1 MLNFNLIIVTTD
13 LSDYSLRALP
23 YAIGL
28 AERFEAQLKV
38 VCVVEPVMLAPDI
51 AWVSVDGPMTDAER
65 TMEIKTR
72 LDQLVNDQVPEG
84 VNAETKVMSGNPV
97 EVIIDYARDTN
108 ADLIVTCTHGRG
120 GISHL
125 LMGSTAEAL
134 VRRSPCPVLTLK
146 QPMPVGATKK
156 GA

>member
-28 AERFEAQLKV
+28 AERFDADLRV
-38 VCVVEPVMLAPDI
+38 ISVNEPALPVSDV
-51 AWVSVDGPMTDAER
+51 AWVSPMIAATDDER
-65 TMEIKTR
+65 AAEIKQT
-72 LDQLVNDQVPEG
+72 LDKLISDQVPST
-84 VNAETKVMSGNPV
+84 VRAESKVLFGNPV
-97 EVIIDYARDTN
+97 DAIVEYARETN
-108 ADLIVTCTHGRG
+108 ADLIVSCTHGRG
-120 GISHL
+120 GLSHV

-134 VRRSPCPVLTLK
+134 VRHSPCPVLTLK
-146 QPMPVGATKK
+146 QPMPVAAVRK

>member
-13 LSDYSLRALP
+13 LSDYSMRALP
-23 YAIGL
+23 YAVGL
-28 AERFEAQLKV
+28 AERFDARLKV

-51 AWVSVDGPMTDAER
+51 AWVSVDGPMSEAER
-65 TMEIKTR
+65 TVEIKAS
-72 LDQLVNDQVPEG
+72 LDQVISEQVPAG
-84 VNAETKVMSGNPV
+84 VDVETQVMTGNPV
-97 EVIIDYARDTN
+97 EVIIEYARDTN
-108 ADLIVTCTHGRG
+108 ADLIVACTHGRG
-120 GISHL
+120 GLSHL

-146 QPMPVGATKK
+146 QPMPVTATKK